1 MGELLLSMLGFDHDG
16 TVIYTRKLK
25 GSHYKVGEAVPLMCP
40 HPKREVKRNYYRILE
55 KLYDPETIVE
65 LLKTQDPNV
74 IDQNGFVTFQRRMAG
89 KDMMNLLGQ
98 RHSFQQ
104 IGQRYGISKHA
115 VELSIKLYNQYVSA
129 EAKKKAA
136 ELAELTHDD
145 EPKMVPLSTSDRIKS
160 VIDAFGYDDDDMSAQ
175 DIIA

>member
-115 VELSIKLYNQYVSA
+115 VELSIKLYNQYVAA
-129 EAKKKAA
+129 EANKEAA
-136 ELAELTHDD
+136 EIAELTHDD
-145 EPKMVPLSTSDRIKS
+145 EPKLTPEAPSEKIKRLMADWG
-160 VIDAFGYDDDDMSAQ
+160 IDDDDVSA
-175 DIIA
+175 